1 MTIKVF
7 NFFKII
13 LVGLGGFFF
22 LIEKRKG
29 LFCIGLVDFACKVEM
44 DEGSN
49 CSNLSFCV
57 IFNS

>member
-1 MTIKVF
+1 M
-7 NFFKII
+7 
-13 LVGLGGFFF
+13 GFF

-49 CSNLSFCV
+49 CSVQPEFLCDF
-57 IFNS
+57 